1 MPIALMPMVR
11 SRRRITATGIDDAMY
26 RNILLA
32 YDGSPDGREAL
43 HQVIEITAGSQAIIH
58 LLVVIEL
65 SEGIVPVDG
74 FYFARDYEETC
85 ADRVLDE
92 GLQALRL
99 HGIAAKTVVRSG
111 SPAQQIASCAR
122 EIGADLVVVGHRKQN
137 AIVRWLNGSVSAAV
151 LNRAPCSVL
160 VARGREFQS

>member
-43 HQVIEITAGSQAIIH
+43 HQVIEIAAGSQAIIH
-58 LLVVIEL
+58 LLVVIEP

-74 FYFARDYEETC
+74 LYFARDYEETC
-85 ADRVLDE
+85 ADRVLTRGCRRCGCTESRPKPWCDP
-92 GLQALRL
+92 
-99 HGIAAKTVVRSG
+99 AARPNRSHHVPAKSVRT
-111 SPAQQIASCAR
+111 
-122 EIGADLVVVGHRKQN
+122 LFVVGHRKQN